1 MRTIK
6 KLGFHLVGE
15 RGASAF
21 LTMLSTKQDIKVATD
36 TILTPLVWRSQV
48 HVSNHDRSLPKR
60 TLPLEQ
66 SGAVI
71 IRQFAVL
78 SLDSLV
84 KSQLQAYR
92 YM

>member
-21 LTMLSTKQDIKVATD
+21 LTMLSAKQDIKVATD

-48 HVSNHDRSLPKR
+48 HVSNPGPPTPEAD
-60 TLPLEQ
+60 TTT
-66 SGAVI
+66 
-71 IRQFAVL
+71 
-78 SLDSLV
+78 
-84 KSQLQAYR
+84 
-92 YM
+92 